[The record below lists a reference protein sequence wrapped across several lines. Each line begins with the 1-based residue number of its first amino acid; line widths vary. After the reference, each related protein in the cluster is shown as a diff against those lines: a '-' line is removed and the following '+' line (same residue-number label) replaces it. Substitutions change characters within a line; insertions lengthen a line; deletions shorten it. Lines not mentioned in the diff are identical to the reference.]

1 MFKDVRL
8 TTAWLLRNTE
18 SVYYM
23 IFFLT
28 LQSIVSFLAHLNIR
42 VGFLNN
48 ICYKGCKNGN
58 VFLSII
64 IALVL
69 FILSYVD
76 YYLNWKKNLR
86 KNTITNFIKQYP
98 FIDLHIFQNCCV
110 LCIRR
115 VFILLEWSFYFRG
128 NRNNNLC

>member
-64 IALVL
+64 IALIL

-76 YYLNWKKNLR
+76 YYLNY
-86 KNTITNFIKQYP
+86 TITNFIKQYP
-98 FIDLHIFQNCCV
+98 FIDLHIFQNCHV
-110 LCIRR
+110 LYIRR

-128 NRNNNLC
+128 NRNNNL